1 MKQYRLG
8 SDQNFCA
15 PGVVRWAI
23 NGAKFDKDRP
33 QMVKVIADGW
43 NVPKQAAAAL
53 VTGKV
58 PYTVE
63 DETVVFEA

>member
-1 MKQYRLG
+1 MKTYRLG
-8 SDQNFCA
+8 SSEMICA
-15 PGVVRWAI
+15 PGMVRWAI
-23 NGAKFDKDRP
+23 NGAFFKKDRP
-33 QMVKVIADGW
+33 QMIEVIRRGW
-43 NVPKQAAAAL
+43 NVPQDAAAAL